1 MNKNNKVTYIE
12 DLIDIDEITG
22 QGSQNSQKLPNGM
35 DANYNKQIMTEIMDR
50 EAAAKPLQSKLR
62 NNVNFRVAMNGGRP
76 PMDDV
81 YLVEMNKENYEL
93 GPKAMQNVYGQY
105 GQHNAVP
112 NRGLAVNSVN
122 ENYYGYGQRKFNNYG
137 YNDSYNSAP
146 IQYPYERN
154 AYFEEPYVAPF
165 NCLDVSNHLKSCP
178 ICSKLYD
185 NDKSM
190 YIVAIVILVII
201 VIILLKKVIENIGNK

>member
-1 MNKNNKVTYIE
+1 MNKNKVTYIE
-12 DLIDIDEITG
+12 ELIDLDEITG
-22 QGSQNSQKLPNGM
+22 QPQKLPNGM
-35 DANYNKQIMTEIMDR
+35 DPNYNKQIMSEIADR
-50 EAAAKPLQSKLR
+50 ESAAKPLQSKLR
-62 NNVNFRVAMNGGRP
+62 NNVDFRVAMNGGRP
-76 PMDDV
+76 PVDDF

-93 GPKAMQNVYGQY
+93 GPKAMQNVGQNY
-105 GQHNAVP
+105 YPGHNAVA

-154 AYFEEPYVAPF
+154 AYFEEPYTAPF

-185 NDKSM
+185 NDKSV